1 MQLQINFNGGFEQA
15 AWSPCRHRPCFL
27 RRVKMSL
34 PKVPIS
40 SHSARGPN
48 ATLTETA
55 HDEHERVVWTHG
67 AWFLRCRVACTPIRP
82 HEFYC
87 CRTCGC
93 PSERSLPLDN
103 AKSTLFGLM
112 QQAQCT
118 EYLDTPVC
126 HLGPVCPANLFG
138 EIFPD
143 ANEKEINLENK
154 STNIVIKMS

>member
-1 MQLQINFNGGFEQA
+1 MFFAWRQNVPAQSAPLISFRPRPQRNLNRNRTRRTRTRGMEHGFCA
-15 AWSPCRHRPCFL
+15 VASRA
-27 RRVKMSL
+27 L
-34 PKVPIS
+34 PSI
-40 SHSARGPN
+40 H
-48 ATLTETA
+48 
-55 HDEHERVVWTHG
+55 
-67 AWFLRCRVACTPIRP
+67 P